1 MVFHCLR
8 YLPLVSI
15 DDPSVSNGSLYNAEY
30 LNSGIKEELKYASGM
45 VRKKKKSMVCTTA
58 IQHCVS
64 FNNELEAGVWF
75 LLIITHLMYFCSDSQ
90 SLC

>member
-15 DDPSVSNGSLYNAEY
+15 DHPSVSNGSLYNAEY

-45 VRKKKKSMVCTTA
+45 VRKKKEKYGMHNCYSTLR
-58 IQHCVS
+58 
-64 FNNELEAGVWF
+64 EL
-75 LLIITHLMYFCSDSQ
+75 Q
-90 SLC
+90 Q